1 MSDWTEE
8 TPADP
13 QDLSEGLKV
22 IRSHD
27 ARLKA
32 GAKTF
37 ALLRRLLFVVA
48 TGALAAAGSAVYQVF
63 TVGRWVEQVE
73 STRDAQRDTAA
84 QLDRTEAKVRE
95 LDKSQA
101 LMQRDLATIQATTE
115 RIETKLEQDA
125 LERRR
130 RPR

>member
-13 QDLSEGLKV
+13 RTPEEV
-22 IRSHD
+22 ARVVRSHD

-37 ALLRRLLFVVA
+37 ALMRRVLFVVA
-48 TGALAAAGSAVYQVF
+48 TGALGAAGSAIYQVY

-73 STRDAQRDTAA
+73 STRNAQRDQGA

-95 LDKSQA
+95 LDKTQA
-101 LMQRDLATIQATTE
+101 LMQKDLSSLRDTAA
-115 RIETKLEQDA
+115 RIEDKLEQQPP
-125 LERRR
+125 RR